1 LEPKKSFRDEQF
13 YLGSNQLN
21 HYRDK
26 GLSIREG
33 RPTSIEDVMLDII
46 PDDAN
51 AIFKKKNVLK
61 WDQRKRNF
69 VKVTGKDITRKVLK
83 NESGKVIKIKNRA
96 GRAYDDWEK
105 TSKMKI
111 GRIGELEETS
121 NLSYLKNQELN
132 GRMRTRLGL
141 KKNNIQ
147 VDDEIKTKEEILLKK
162 KEKLRNQQIHKGIK
176 RKRLSSNTPRESKRR
191 RGAPG
196 KAKVLLT

>member
-1 LEPKKSFRDEQF
+1 
-13 YLGSNQLN
+13 
-21 HYRDK
+21 
-26 GLSIREG
+26 
-33 RPTSIEDVMLDII
+33 MLDII